1 MLGWSPFWLFSPIV
15 VFQHENGREQL
26 LESFWVQEPG
36 KMPLL
41 YRLVVAIGVLNF
53 PLCIFSRMYIIVET
67 FISLRHVEM
76 EVLSDGGVDG
86 LDPTYIMLLLR
97 ER

>member
-1 MLGWSPFWLFSPIV
+1 MLKGFLADYLRRQSAGVISLLVLFSIV
-15 VFQHENGREQL
+15 VFQHEHGREQL
-26 LESFWVQEPG
+26 LKSFWAQEPG

-53 PLCIFSRMYIIVET
+53 PLWIFSRMYIIVET

-76 EVLSDGGVDG
+76 GVSSGD
-86 LDPTYIMLLLR
+86 
-97 ER
+97 